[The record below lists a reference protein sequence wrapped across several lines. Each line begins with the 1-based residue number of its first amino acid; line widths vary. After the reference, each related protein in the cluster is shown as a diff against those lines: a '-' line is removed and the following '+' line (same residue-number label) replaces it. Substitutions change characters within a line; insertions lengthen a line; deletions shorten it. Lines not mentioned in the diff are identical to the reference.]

1 MGGNVIDLILW
12 DLLDSAEDTDE
23 SLQVFWPSLPWDFI
37 LFRTVANSCADSQH
51 PLAHQR
57 ESSNPDLRLCSF
69 QSQTPNSNFISSEK
83 SRTRCPQ
90 SSRSLP
96 GEEKTWGLPGTRHR
110 QRLPGSANRVRG
122 PKFTCRVS
130 FGEKGQWVWKR
141 GRAGRYSDLSAFF
154 SHKVGM
160 GVCCR
165 EILMLSC
172 VPLICSSALGLKWFS
187 RDFKNHRTLAGIPH
201 SFVK

>member
-23 SLQVFWPSLPWDFI
+23 SLQVFWPRCLEISFSLELLPTPVLIASTLWPTKGSPVTLIWDSA
-37 LFRTVANSCADSQH
+37 LFRVRRPTSNSSLQ
-51 PLAHQR
+51 
-57 ESSNPDLRLCSF
+57 
-69 QSQTPNSNFISSEK
+69 
-83 SRTRCPQ
+83 
-90 SSRSLP
+90 RSLGP
-96 GEEKTWGLPGTRHR
+96 GAPKTPDRFQVKRRHGIPGTRHR
-110 QRLPGSANRVRG
+110 QRLPGSANKVRG

-160 GVCCR
+160 GVYCR